1 MWLNLCSPFKATARN
16 KWLAS
21 RQLRLLTCTCG
32 PWYPSICAV
41 PALNCSSQERAGT
54 KGKGEQVNPGVSC
67 NFSPPR
73 PDFLLPITLRP
84 QVCFLEHPSW
94 LGLGSY
100 LSQGQTQAWRFC
112 GTGRETQLGPGG
124 SHRTLSTWT
133 EEFGFV
139 GLALWESHRIMQE
152 GVRDSIQFLSAP
164 TVFPHPAIP
173 DGSSSVAWR
182 ACSVISCSATL
193 WTVATRLLCP
203 WDSPGKNTGEGCHCL
218 LQGIFLTQGSNL
230 HFPCLLHWQADSL
243 PVSHLGKPQWSTIVH
258 SNSLSTI
265 RLILIPG
272 VIKKK
277 ESFHFIIKELG
288 YLCICCYLSLEC
300 FSLSGPSPAQLLLI
314 VKVLSG
320 WIASQKNFQTLLR
333 QPFCCC
339 C

>member
-100 LSQGQTQAWRFC
+100 LSQGQTQAWHFC

-173 DGSSSVAWR
+173 DGSSSVAWH

-193 WTVATRLLCP
+193 WTVAYQAPLSMEFSRQQYCSGLPFPPPGDLPDPGIKPRSPALQANALL
-203 WDSPGKNTGEGCHCL
+203 SELPGKPHAQEGTGKYL
-218 LQGIFLTQGSNL
+218 LN
-230 HFPCLLHWQADSL
+230 
-243 PVSHLGKPQWSTIVH
+243 
-258 SNSLSTI
+258 
-265 RLILIPG
+265 
-272 VIKKK
+272 
-277 ESFHFIIKELG
+277 
-288 YLCICCYLSLEC
+288 
-300 FSLSGPSPAQLLLI
+300 
-314 VKVLSG
+314 
-320 WIASQKNFQTLLR
+320 
-333 QPFCCC
+333 
-339 C
+339 